1 MSLATVCQAA
11 AQAAGFA
18 SPSSIVG
25 NSDGT
30 AVLLL
35 ALANKAIKTLARMP
49 WQALQKEHTF
59 STVASTETY
68 ALPSDYGWYQ
78 NDTAWDRSNY
88 WNMRGS
94 LSPAAWQWYKSG
106 IMSTTPRSRFRVRGN
121 LVYIDPIPSS
131 VRSIVIEYVSNKPV
145 TDGVSFFT
153 GFTADTQT
161 SLIDEYLLEL
171 EVTWRFLERKGFAYE
186 EAKNESDTQVMLGLG
201 HDTPSMSVNLGSGG
215 NGPWPPLPTLPTTGY
230 S

>member
-1 MSLATVCQAA
+1 MTLATVCQAA

-18 SPSSIVG
+18 SPSSIIG

-35 ALANKAIKTLARMP
+35 ALANKSIKGLARLP
-49 WQALQKEHTF
+49 WQVLQKEHTF

-68 ALPSDYGWYQ
+68 AVPSDYGWYQ

-94 LSPAAWQWYKSG
+94 LSPSQWQGYKSG
-106 IMSTTPRSRFRVRGN
+106 IMSTSPRSRFRVRGN

-131 VRSIVIEYVSNKPV
+131 VRSIVIEYVSKRPV
-145 TDGVSFFT
+145 TDGVSFYEQFT
-153 GFTADTQT
+153 GDSQT
-161 SLIDEYLLEL
+161 PLIEEYLLEL
-171 EVTWRFLERKGFAYE
+171 ELTWRFLERKGFSYE
-186 EAKNESDTQVMLGLG
+186 EAKNEADGQIQLALG
-201 HDTPSMSVNLGSGG
+201 HDVPGVSVNLGTASV
-215 NGPWPPLPTLPTTGY
+215 GPWPPLPSLPTTGY